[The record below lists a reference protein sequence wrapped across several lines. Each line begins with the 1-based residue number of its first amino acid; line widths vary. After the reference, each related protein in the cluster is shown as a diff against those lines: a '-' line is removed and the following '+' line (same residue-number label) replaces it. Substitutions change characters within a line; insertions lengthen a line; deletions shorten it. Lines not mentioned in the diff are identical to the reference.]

1 MQIDKII
8 ENIKKL
14 YGTYTEDDF
23 IYQFIDAFTFYPKN
37 TIIRLKTDR
46 NLSKKNNELLWKDKI
61 FYINSKKIDID
72 IHILADKLRRDKI
85 ISQNKIRFLIITN
98 FNLFLSIDIK
108 TNQSLDCKFIE
119 LHKFIDF
126 FLPLIGIEKFK
137 NIDESIA
144 DIKATNNL
152 GKLYDEILKSNK
164 NFNLKENKY
173 SLNIFFTRLLFLY
186 YADDSGVFEKDLFLK
201 TTTNFT
207 KLDGSDLNNFFYKLF
222 EILKDKKLQ
231 KIPNYL
237 EKFPHVNGF
246 LFKEPIELPIF
257 NKKSREMI
265 LNNGSLD
272 WQNINPDIL
281 GSMLQEVV
289 SKEERE
295 EGEMHYTSVPN
306 ILKILDPLIL
316 NKLKKRIEEAND
328 DENKLKNLLKYIYNL
343 KILDP
348 ACGSGNFLIVAYKQL
363 CLIEI
368 EIIKKLKEI
377 NPNNWLLAM
386 PGVKLSQF
394 YGIEKSHFATETAK
408 LSLWLAEHQMNFFYQ
423 DVFEKIKPS
432 LPIENNVNIVCANAI
447 SYDWK
452 SFFKKEKKDCLIFI
466 IGNPPFK
473 SFANRTEEQKNDV
486 INYLGKKSKIDY
498 VGLWFLKACDFS
510 DFFIKTKTGF
520 VATNSINQGEQV
532 EMIWERILNK
542 GFNILFAHKSF
553 DWKNNARN
561 NATVTVSIVCFS
573 KKNEE
578 IKQLVIDGQLYNV
591 QNINPYLISA
601 PNIIIKKTKQPIFD
615 LPEMT
620 DGEMPRDD
628 GNLLLNL
635 EEKNKILFNAPNAEK
650 LIRPYMG
657 GEEFI
662 DGKKRWCLW
671 IRFDDL
677 KLAENILSIKERL
690 DKVRSFRSKSKNT
703 STRNFADKPY
713 RFVEIRKQEKDS
725 IFMPKTTSSSREY
738 VPVGYANKEVVLSN
752 ALKVIYSPPIYFIAI
767 LSSRIHNV
775 WLKNIGG
782 RLKNDVQYST
792 EVVYYNFPLPKLDEN
807 CKKKLANLSYKLLD
821 SRDKFFDKT
830 ISFLY
835 NKNTM
840 PISIKKIHKEIDD
853 CVDNIYSKKPFL
865 NDYERLAFLFNLY
878 AKKTLMMDLFQ

>member
-1 MQIDKII
+1 MQIDKVI

-14 YGTYTEDDF
+14 YSAYTEEEF
-23 IYQFIDAFTFYPKN
+23 IYQFIDSFSFYPKN
-37 TIIRLKTDR
+37 TIARLKGDR
-46 NLSKKNNELLWKDKI
+46 NLSKNKNELLWKDKI
-61 FYINSKKIDID
+61 FYVNSKNIDTD
-72 IHILADKLRRDKI
+72 IHILADNLKRDKL

-108 TNQSLDCKFIE
+108 TSQSLECKFVE

-126 FLPLIGIEKFK
+126 FLPLTGVEKFITVEE
-137 NIDESIA
+137 NPA

-152 GKLYDEILKSNK
+152 GKLYDEILKNNK
-164 NFNLKENKY
+164 NFYLKKNKY

-186 YADDSGVFEKDLFLK
+186 YADDSGIFEKNLFLQ
-201 TTTNFT
+201 TITDYT
-207 KLDGSDLNNFFYKLF
+207 KSDGSDLDNFFYKLF
-222 EILKDKKLQ
+222 EVLKVKKLQ
-231 KIPNYL
+231 KISSYL
-237 EKFPHVNGF
+237 EKFPYVNGF
-246 LFKEPIELPIF
+246 LFKEPIKLPIF
-257 NKKSREMI
+257 TNKSRDMI

-295 EGEMHYTSVPN
+295 DGEMHYTSVPN

-316 NKLKKRIEEAND
+316 NKLKKKVKEAED
-328 DENKLKNLLKYIYNL
+328 DEDKLKKLLKYIYSL

-363 CLIEI
+363 YLIEI
-368 EIIKKLKEI
+368 EIIKKLKEV
-377 NPNNWLLAM
+377 NPNNWLLTM
-386 PGVKLSQF
+386 PGIKLSQF

-408 LSLWLAEHQMNFFYQ
+408 LSLWLAEHQMNFFYK
-423 DVFEKIKPS
+423 DIFEKIKPS
-432 LPIENNVNIVCANAI
+432 LPIEDNVNIVCDNSI

-452 SFFKKEKKDCLIFI
+452 SFFKKEKKDSSIFI

-498 VGLWFLKACDFS
+498 VGLWFLKASDFS
-510 DFFIKTKTGF
+510 EFFIKTKTGF

-532 EMIWERILNK
+532 EMIWEKILNK
-542 GFNILFAHKSF
+542 GFNIFFAHKSF
-553 DWKNNARN
+553 NWKNNARN
-561 NATVTVSIVCFS
+561 NATVTVSIVCFA
-573 KKNEE
+573 KKHEE
-578 IKQLVIDGQLYNV
+578 IKQLVIDEQLYNV
-591 QNINPYLISA
+591 QNINPYLIAA

-615 LPEMT
+615 LPKMT

-635 EEKNKILFNAPNAEK
+635 KEKNDILSYEPKAEK

-671 IRFDDL
+671 IKHDDL
-677 KLAENILSIKERL
+677 KLAESVVSIKKRL
-690 DKVRSFRSKSKNT
+690 EKVRTFRSKSDNATTKG
-703 STRNFADKPY
+703 FADKPY
-713 RFVEIRKQEKDS
+713 RFVEIRKQENDS
-725 IFMPKTTSSSREY
+725 IFMPKTTSSTREY
-738 VPVGYANKEVVLSN
+738 VPVGYGDKEIVLSN

-767 LSSRIHNV
+767 LSSKIHNV
-775 WLKNIGG
+775 WFKNIGG

-792 EVVYYNFPLPKLDEN
+792 EVVYYNFPLPKVDEEH
-807 CKKKLANLSYKLLD
+807 KKKLTDLSYKLLD
-821 SRDKFFDKT
+821 YRDKFFDKT

-835 NKNTM
+835 NINTM
-840 PISIKKIHKEIDD
+840 PNTIKEIHREIDI
-853 CVDNIYSKKPFL
+853 CVDNIYSKKFFL
-865 NDYERLAFLFNLY
+865 NDNERLAFLFNLY
-878 AKKTLMMDLFQ
+878 AKKTLNMDLFQ